1 MTSNTSLNLNTIFV
15 IAYGHNDEL
24 AKTFPAEERFDCRS
38 DFDYGVDQKAVAVLM
53 SFTNDRFFEG
63 QNARGVRRRVS
74 VSLVDEMR
82 WKWLLLFLRVLSLP
96 MGMANTVR

>member
-38 DFDYGVDQKAVAVLM
+38 DFDYGVDQKQW
-53 SFTNDRFFEG
+53 RC
-63 QNARGVRRRVS
+63 
-74 VSLVDEMR
+74 
-82 WKWLLLFLRVLSLP
+82 
-96 MGMANTVR
+96 